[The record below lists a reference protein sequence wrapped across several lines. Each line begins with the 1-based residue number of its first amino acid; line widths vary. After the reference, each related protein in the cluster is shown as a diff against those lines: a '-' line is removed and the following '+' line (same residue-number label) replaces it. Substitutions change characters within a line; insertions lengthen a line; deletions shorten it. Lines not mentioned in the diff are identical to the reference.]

1 MVKWKPFFV
10 GTIFTVILSIYLLS
24 QSAFFAMIQ
33 RRIEARNI
41 DLQIIK
47 SDNHKIES
55 IIFASIVDPKKDD
68 NIIFENSSKKIVRTE
83 RDRVIVEPDH
93 NTTICSEN
101 NHMPGAWVKIQA
113 EALDPPRPC
122 CTGNR
127 TIDKQFGLKCLRAI
141 ENNSMFEIRPGSL
154 LSMGGHGCECG
165 ATHRDLYSFVPSR
178 CIMHQWNAS
187 EFCRMLGPRHVLL
200 IGDSMMQQ
208 TAAVLFNAVA
218 LGSLRGAPATPG
230 TCQGQLHFG
239 RSDTLVGRKTVA
251 GAKHRGPRW
260 TEHVRRLR
268 PDLAVVSAGSHLSGP
283 EQLSGNVD
291 ANKPTPP
298 RL

>member
-1 MVKWKPFFV
+1 M
-10 GTIFTVILSIYLLS
+10 
-24 QSAFFAMIQ
+24 
-33 RRIEARNI
+33 E
-41 DLQIIK
+41 
-47 SDNHKIES
+47 
-55 IIFASIVDPKKDD
+55 
-68 NIIFENSSKKIVRTE
+68 
-83 RDRVIVEPDH
+83 
-93 NTTICSEN
+93 
-101 NHMPGAWVKIQA
+101 
-113 EALDPPRPC
+113 
-122 CTGNR
+122 
-127 TIDKQFGLKCLRAI
+127 
-141 ENNSMFEIRPGSL
+141 
-154 LSMGGHGCECG
+154 
-165 ATHRDLYSFVPSR
+165 
-178 CIMHQWNAS
+178 
-187 EFCRMLGPRHVLL
+187 LGPPDERQVGELPRVVEQHLVKELC
-200 IGDSMMQQ
+200 S
-208 TAAVLFNAVA
+208 AAAALFNAVA